1 MKNSVDMQMIMI
13 IIKTSIMKSPDEMID
28 TTFAHITSSVIIK
41 LIFKGHMPFISLASG
56 AHNHAAFSFFSRAI
70 FPKHGDRS

>member
-13 IIKTSIMKSPDEMID
+13 IIKASIMKSPDAMID

-41 LIFKGHMPFISLASG
+41 LIFKGRMPFD
-56 AHNHAAFSFFSRAI
+56 FFS
-70 FPKHGDRS
+70 